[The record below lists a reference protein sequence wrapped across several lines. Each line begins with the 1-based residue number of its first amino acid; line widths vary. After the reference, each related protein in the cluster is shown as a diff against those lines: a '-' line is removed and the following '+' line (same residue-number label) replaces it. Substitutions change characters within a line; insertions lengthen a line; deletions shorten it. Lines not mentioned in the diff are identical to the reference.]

1 MVKLAPNAQ
10 TVFAEVAIPI
20 PLRQTFTYRVPA
32 ELVPELTVGAAVMVP
47 FGRRKV
53 QGFVVALKPES
64 ELKQIKEIESLS
76 GDSLPTSILNLA
88 QWIAEYYLASL
99 GEVLRAALP
108 AGLGKKTREREW
120 TEFPEDPPFVLGD
133 EQAEAVKAIKEALSP
148 ARSQSFLLHGETGSG
163 KTEVYLRA
171 AEATIAAGR
180 KVLVLIPEIALSQ
193 QMVHRF
199 QRRFGDRVALWHSAL
214 TASMRREVFNRTRSG
229 DLDILVGARSAILAP
244 LPDVGLIVVDE
255 EHETAYKQGE
265 SPRYHARDVAL
276 VRGRQEKAVVILGS
290 ATPALE
296 TYKNAQTGKL
306 TLLRMHQRFGQGLAP
321 QVEIVPLPKKE
332 PRKAAPISMI
342 FGDRLRDELAKNL
355 SAGSQTILFLN
366 RRGHSTVV
374 QCEECQTAVPCRH
387 CDIALTFH
395 ASDQRLRCHYCGAS
409 RRLPLPCP
417 EECGGEVSVM
427 KGVGTQRVESEV
439 TRLFPMARV
448 LRLDTDTAR
457 KRGSTKDTIEKFRR
471 READILLGTQMV
483 AKGLDFPSVTLV
495 GVINADTQLNLPD
508 FRSAERTFQLL
519 AQVAGRSGR
528 GEHLGRV
535 IFQTNHPDHDA
546 LVTAAR
552 QDYEEFYKRE
562 IARRKDGPAL
572 YPPHVRL
579 INLLIDGKKEEAVID
594 LADKVVRHF
603 DRHPTLTHQVAVL
616 GPAPQPLSR
625 LKSQYRWHITL
636 RSESSKALH
645 ELAEVALA
653 FAKEETSSVRLA
665 VDVDPVSML

>member
-1 MVKLAPNAQ
+1 MKLAPGTQAL
-10 TVFAEVAIPI
+10 FAEVAIPI
-20 PLRQTFTYRVPA
+20 PLRQNFTYRIPTNLLD
-32 ELVPELTVGAAVMVP
+32 ELDVGAAVMVP

-53 QGFVVALKPES
+53 QGFVVALKKES
-64 ELKQIKEIESLS
+64 SLKGIKEIESLS
-76 GDSLPTSILNLA
+76 GDSLPPSILNLA
-88 QWIAEYYLASL
+88 QWISEYYLASL

-120 TEFPEDPPFVLGD
+120 TEFPEDSAFVLSP
-133 EQAEAVKAIKEALSP
+133 EQAEAVKSITEALP
-148 ARSQSFLLHGETGSG
+148 PTQAKGFLLHGETGSG

-171 AEATIAAGR
+171 AEAAIAAGR
-180 KVLVLIPEIALSQ
+180 RVLVLIPEIALSQ

-199 QRRFGDRVALWHSAL
+199 QLRFGDKVALWHSAL
-214 TASMRREVFNRTRSG
+214 TASKRREVFNRTRSG

-255 EHETAYKQGE
+255 EHETAYKQGD

-276 VRGRQEKAVVILGS
+276 VRGRQEKAVVVLGS

-306 TLLRMHQRFGQGLAP
+306 SLLRMHHRFGLGKAP
-321 QVEIVPLPKKE
+321 QVEIVPLPRKE
-332 PRKAAPISMI
+332 PRKSAPISMI
-342 FGDRLRDELAKNL
+342 FGDRLRDELAKTL
-355 SAGSQTILFLN
+355 SEGSQAILFLN

-374 QCEECQTAVPCRH
+374 QCEECRTAVPCQH

-395 ASDQRLRCHYCGAS
+395 ASDQRLRCHYCGSS
-409 RRLPLPCP
+409 RRLPIPCADVS
-417 EECGGEVSVM
+417 CGGEVGVM
-427 KGVGTQRVESEV
+427 KGVGTQRVETEV

-457 KRGSTKDTIEKFRR
+457 KRGSTRETIEKFRR

-483 AKGLDFPSVTLV
+483 AKGLDFPLVTLV

-546 LVTAAR
+546 LITAST

-562 IARRKDGPAL
+562 ISRRRDGPAL
-572 YPPHVRL
+572 YPPPCTP
-579 INLLIDGKKEEAVID
+579 G
-594 LADKVVRHF
+594 
-603 DRHPTLTHQVAVL
+603 
-616 GPAPQPLSR
+616 
-625 LKSQYRWHITL
+625 
-636 RSESSKALH
+636 
-645 ELAEVALA
+645 ELAH
-653 FAKEETSSVRLA
+653 
-665 VDVDPVSML
+665 